1 LIVKFFRL
9 CFPASALVRRLA
21 RLIAI
26 FRGIKEHFAYK
37 LSGES
42 RRHRNFHHRYNGE
55 RCFIIGTGPSLNS
68 TDLEAL
74 SSEYTFAVKSYI
86 FTGINRF
93 NLSPTFFCWSDRG
106 TLIKSLPLLV
116 SLIPE
121 ELICFFPFA
130 VRDRVNRFLGSRKQN
145 IFFIRDIYEW
155 NVQLGLFS
163 ADPSD
168 LLHCSGS
175 VIIDYCIPLAIYMG
189 FKQIYLLGCD
199 HCNRPGGVRHFDGRR
214 APLSGISTPWD
225 VVTEGYRV
233 VAGYAAEHGIEIYNA
248 TRGGEL
254 EVFPRVSLEDVLLD
268 QSVLR

>member
-1 LIVKFFRL
+1 
-9 CFPASALVRRLA
+9 
-21 RLIAI
+21 
-26 FRGIKEHFAYK
+26 
-37 LSGES
+37 
-42 RRHRNFHHRYNGE
+42 
-55 RCFIIGTGPSLNS
+55 
-68 TDLEAL
+68 
-74 SSEYTFAVKSYI
+74 
-86 FTGINRF
+86 
-93 NLSPTFFCWSDRG
+93 
-106 TLIKSLPLLV
+106 LIKSLPLLV

-199 HCNRPGGVRHFDGRR
+199 HCNHPNGVRHFDGRT

-225 VVTEGYRV
+225 VVTEAYKV

-254 EVFPRVSLEDVLLD
+254 EVFPRVSLEDVVLD
-268 QSVLR
+268 SPVLR